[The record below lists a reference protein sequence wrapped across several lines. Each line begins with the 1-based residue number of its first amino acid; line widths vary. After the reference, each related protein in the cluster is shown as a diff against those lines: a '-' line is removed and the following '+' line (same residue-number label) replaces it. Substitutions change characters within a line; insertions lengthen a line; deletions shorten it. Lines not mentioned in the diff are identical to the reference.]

1 MATDPRRSYPIHQ
14 CRLFRTTSPAD
25 LAHRLDLKTTD
36 LEALVSRTDNYK
48 RFKVGRGKKRR
59 DVEEPKAQ
67 LQHLHKKIARWLARV
82 ETPDYLHSAIKRRS
96 YISNAA
102 AHSAHDNLIKVDVR
116 SFFRNVT
123 RQAVFHFFVDT
134 MRCRGDVA
142 MILAKM
148 LTVDGHLPTG
158 SSASPILSYYAHKRM
173 FDEIAACA
181 DQRNLT
187 FTVYIDDMC
196 LSGSA
201 ASRKALFEVRGI
213 IASHGLKSH
222 KCRFFPAGVPRVVTG
237 VALTTDGRR
246 LPHRRH
252 LKISQAFEELGNLAE
267 GPLLRMAANALS
279 SRMHEAAQIEP
290 IWRER
295 ARSFEKQQK
304 P

>member
-48 RFKVGRGKKRR
+48 RFKVGRGGERR

-173 FDEIAACA
+173 FDEIAAYA

-237 VALTTDGRR
+237 VALTPNGQR

-252 LKISQAFEELGNLAE
+252 LKIRQSFEEFDELPD
-267 GPLLRMAANALS
+267 GPRRHIAARALS
-279 SRMHEAAQIEP
+279 SRMYEAAQIEP

-295 ARSFEKQQK
+295 ARSFEKQI
-304 P
+304 